1 MADHYNK
8 DGKLVS
14 YTDARGNRYNA
25 NHQFIGYSK
34 NGVHYDQNH
43 HCIGYTDDRGYHYDQ
58 NHHNIGYT
66 KGGARYGANHEYQ
79 GRIRKT

>member
-1 MADHYNK
+1 MSYHYNK

-34 NGVHYDQNH
+34 NNVHYDQNH
-43 HCIGYTDDRGYHYDQ
+43 Y
-58 NHHNIGYT
+58 NIGYT
-66 KGGARYGANHEYQ
+66 KGDTRYGANHEYQ
-79 GRIRKT
+79 GRNRKF